1 MRKCLLTYNPCA
13 TDYSK
18 EGLRSLS
25 PKLTT
30 LHPMPFTAEEL
41 RLEASQRAGRMSIQG
56 VQAKLSA
63 ILEPSKNQLSLVDA
77 GGRYILKPQSALFSE
92 LPQNEDL
99 TMHLARLVGIE
110 TPVHGLV
117 YSKDQS
123 LNYFIKRFDRHGH
136 SSKWAVEDFAQ
147 LAQMTRDTK
156 YDFSMEKL
164 VGILDLCTFPLIERQ
179 KLLTRVI
186 FNYLIGNED
195 MHLKNYSLI
204 TRNKLV
210 ELAPAYDFLNSSIVL
225 KNPVEIALPIAG
237 RQKNLTR
244 ENLLN
249 YFARERM
256 LLNQKA
262 VDDVM
267 SRFQGVIPQWKVW
280 IEKSFLSAP
289 LRASYK
295 DLLEKRSEALGL

>member
-1 MRKCLLTYNPCA
+1 MRKCLLTYNPCP

-18 EGLRSLS
+18 AGLRDLS

-30 LHPMPFTAEEL
+30 IHPMPFTAEEL
-41 RLEASQRAGRMSIQG
+41 RLEASRRAGKMSIQG

-63 ILEPSKNQLSLVDA
+63 KLEPSKDRLSIVDV
-77 GGRYILKPQSALFSE
+77 GGRYILKPQSALFPE

-110 TPVHGLV
+110 VPVHGLV
-117 YSKDQS
+117 YAKDQS

-156 YDFSMEKL
+156 YNFSMEKL
-164 VGILDLCTFPLIERQ
+164 VGILDLCTFPVIERQ

-204 TRNKLV
+204 TRKKLI
-210 ELAPAYDFLNSSIVL
+210 ELSPAYDFLNSSIVL
-225 KNPVEIALPIAG
+225 EDPVEIALPVAG
-237 RQKNLTR
+237 RQKNLTSQ
-244 ENLLN
+244 NLLN
-249 YFARERM
+249 YFARER
-256 LLNQKA
+256 LRLNQNV

-267 SRFQGVIPQWKVW
+267 SRFQDIIPEWKVW
-280 IEKSFLSAP
+280 IQKSFLSAP
-289 LRASYK
+289 FSASYMS
-295 DLLEKRSEALGL
+295 LLEKRCVVLGL

>member
-30 LHPMPFTAEEL
+30 LHPIPFTAEEL
-41 RLEASQRAGRMSIQG
+41 RLEASQRAGKMSIQG

-63 ILEPSKNQLSLVDA
+63 ILEPSKDRLSLVDA

-99 TMHLARLVGIE
+99 TMHLAKAVGIE
-110 TPVHGLV
+110 VPVHGLV

-147 LAQMTRDTK
+147 LTQMTRDTK
-156 YDFSMEKL
+156 YNFSMEKL

-210 ELAPAYDFLNSSIVL
+210 ELTPAYDFLNSSIVL
-225 KNPVEIALPIAG
+225 KDPVEIALPVAG

-267 SRFQGVIPQWKVW
+267 GRFQGVIPEWKVW
-280 IEKSFLSAP
+280 IEKSFLSPP
-289 LRASYK
+289 LRASYRA
-295 DLLEKRSEALGL
+295 LLEKRREVLGL

>member
-1 MRKCLLTYNPCA
+1 MRKCLLTYNPCE

-18 EGLRSLS
+18 EGLMDLS

-30 LHPMPFTAEEL
+30 IHSMPFTAEEL
-41 RLEASQRAGRMSIQG
+41 RLEASQRAGKMSIQG

-63 ILEPSKNQLSLVDA
+63 KLEPSKNRLSIVDA
-77 GGRYILKPQSALFSE
+77 GGRYILKPQSALYPE

-110 TPVHGLV
+110 VPVHGLI
-117 YSKDQS
+117 YAKDQS

-136 SSKWAVEDFAQ
+136 SKKWAVEDFAQ

-156 YDFSMEKL
+156 YNFSMERL
-164 VGILDLCTFPLIERQ
+164 VDILDLCTFPLIERQ

-225 KNPVEIALPIAG
+225 KDPVEIALPIAG
-237 RQKNLTR
+237 RQMNLTR
-244 ENLLN
+244 QNLLN
-249 YFARERM
+249 YFARER
-256 LLNQKA
+256 LSLNQQV
-262 VDDVM
+262 VDDVL
-267 SRFQGVIPQWKVW
+267 SRFQNILPEWKVW
-280 IEKSFLSAP
+280 IQKSFLSDKVSM
-289 LRASYK
+289 SYMS
-295 DLLEKRSEALGL
+295 LLEKRCRVLNL